1 MGRRLLFFTF
11 GAFISIILLSMG
23 PENRMKKTFYA
34 YIDYF
39 NIDKRVIWHLENN
52 ITTFSTK
59 AECQL
64 VYYSLSETELLSV
77 LNGGEV
83 NFEKSNTEK
92 TPCQFYVVQNSL
104 NKMDLVV
111 NFKFCDNES
120 TVEVMG
126 FTVNSE
132 MEVCNF

>member
-1 MGRRLLFFTF
+1 MGRRLLFFAF

-64 VYYSLSETELLSV
+64 VYYSLSEKELLSV

-92 TPCQFYVVQNSL
+92 TPCQLYVVQNSL
-104 NKMDLVV
+104 NKMDLLV